1 MLNAMAQAVL
11 LGSIMVTIAIVGITM
26 NTLAVC
32 IFATRK
38 KMKSLFHRILMC
50 LLLADNLYLACTIL
64 SSVYF
69 DFDIDDIVWI
79 MPYFVLPF
87 KDISR
92 TACLLTT
99 IALSYERYSICCD
112 PKKIKRSSQTS
123 MSGDYNKYKIY
134 AIILSVW
141 VFSVVYNILRFFVYC
156 IDSTDPEVYSLQK
169 TKLRENSDFKL
180 YYKGIRWIIFT
191 LMSLA
196 TLIFLNWKVYTHVT
210 QSLRDCGRKSS
221 ATINEDNTPRPSFH
235 EEYNYRMSKQL
246 LGIIRRREKLVFA
259 LFVLVLCNLIG
270 NSLKM
275 VEETIQA
282 IGIKPD
288 GLRTLQKIARL
299 MLTLNSSV
307 NAIIYG
313 FSDRKFRRIFFSII
327 MNAINFISCNSFFTN
342 EKQTSISSHSDQNFH
357 EIQY

>member
-32 IFATRK
+32 IFETRK

-87 KDISR
+87 KDVSR

-123 MSGDYNKYKIY
+123 MSGNYNKYKIY
-134 AIILSVW
+134 VIILSVW
-141 VFSVVYNILRFFVYC
+141 VISVVYNILRFFVYS
-156 IDSTDPEVYSLQK
+156 IDSRDPEVYSLQK

-313 FSDRKFRRIFFSII
+313 FSDRKFRRIIFSIM
-327 MNAINFISCNSFFTN
+327 MNAINFTSCNTFFTN
-342 EKQTSISSHSDQNFH
+342 EKQTSISSHSDQKFQ